1 MLGVDS
7 RIVFEERLAPC
18 VTFDLQ
24 KYFSQKNLPVF
35 PQKQFG
41 YQPPT

>member
-1 MLGVDS
+1 MVTMLGVDS

-24 KYFSQKNLPVF
+24 KNEKNVPGIPDPFNRKLF
-35 PQKQFG
+35 
-41 YQPPT
+41 

>member
-1 MLGVDS
+1 MLGADS

-24 KYFSQKNLPVF
+24 KNDKKMFLGLPDPF
-35 PQKQFG
+35 KRKLF
-41 YQPPT
+41 